1 MQFYLNSMKT
11 PENYFG
17 HFLSILRQE
26 FFLDFCLLFVYRF
39 LSPSKSSEK
48 LMNRYREKLA
58 TDERTD
64 GRTHNHECIR
74 HRLPGDKK

>member
-1 MQFYLNSMKT
+1 
-11 PENYFG
+11 
-17 HFLSILRQE
+17 
-26 FFLDFCLLFVYRF
+26 
-39 LSPSKSSEK
+39 
-48 LMNRYREKLA
+48 MNRYREKLA